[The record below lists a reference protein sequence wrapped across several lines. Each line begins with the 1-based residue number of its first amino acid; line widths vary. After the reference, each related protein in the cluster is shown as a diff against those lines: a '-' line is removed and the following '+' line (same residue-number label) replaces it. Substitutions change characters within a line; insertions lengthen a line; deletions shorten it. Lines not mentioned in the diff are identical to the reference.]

1 VPSSL
6 PSVLINGQL
15 TLSAGSL
22 SVLDRGL
29 QYGDGL
35 FETILVEDGHCHYW
49 AEHLGR
55 LELGCRKLG
64 IQFPGRALLS
74 EEVTFLIQSSSKGVL
89 KLIITRGVSERGYR
103 VDPSVS
109 PNRIA
114 TLNSLPTYPESY
126 YQEGIRLVLCQQRL
140 GHNPQLA
147 GVKHLNRLEQ
157 VMARREWHE
166 EYQEGVLLDQF
177 DQIAEGTM
185 SNLFILKGNILRTPV
200 LDGCGVH
207 GIIRDQVIQHA
218 SAQGVNVKLENFGVE
233 QLLDAD
239 VIFLTNSIIG
249 VWPVRSFE
257 EKFWE
262 SHRLIPGL
270 RNSLGFP
277 S

>member
-1 VPSSL
+1 VASIL
-6 PSVLINGQL
+6 PPVLINGE
-15 TLSAGSL
+15 LSAGSL

-49 AEHLGR
+49 AEHMGR
-55 LELGCRKLG
+55 LERGCQRLG
-64 IQFPGRALLS
+64 IQFPSRELLS
-74 EEVTFLIQSSSKGVL
+74 EEVTSLIQSSSKGVL
-89 KLIITRGVSERGYR
+89 KLIITRGISERGYR
-103 VDPSVS
+103 IDSSVS

-114 TLNSLPTYPESY
+114 ALNSLPAYPENY

-157 VMARREWHE
+157 VMARREWCE

-177 DQIAEGTM
+177 DQVAEGTM
-185 SNLFILKGNILRTPV
+185 SNVFILKGDILRTPV

-207 GIIRDQVIQHA
+207 GIIRDQVLQHA
-218 SAQGVNVKLENFGVE
+218 SAQGVNVKLENFGVR

-239 VIFLTNSIIG
+239 AVFLTNSIIG
-249 VWPVRSFE
+249 VWPVRSFNK
-257 EKFWE
+257 KFWKL
-262 SHRLIPGL
+262 HGLIPSL
-270 RNSLGFP
+270 RSSLGF
-277 S
+277 SS